1 MILKSTKLNNEA
13 LLLEETLFHTANGYI
28 GVRGNLEEGIDD
40 NKTIR
45 GCYINGFYDTVEL
58 SYPERLYGFPVQAQR
73 MINLPDVQ
81 TMKIFLDGKEITPF
95 EIEPAE
101 YERILD
107 TAEGIA
113 KRYIKYNIDNGML
126 SITFTRMASFAGPEL
141 FLTLLE
147 IKSDNLS
154 GKLEIQAGINS
165 DVSNYTNPDDP
176 RVAAESTRHI
186 LQKSAEKFD
195 DGGMVC
201 CRTSASD
208 LEVSIVQRYK
218 AEGMSI
224 ETRKTASGIEINL
237 SAQLNVNSGFKIE
250 KYTVLSDSIRQKNPA
265 EHAFNTADE
274 CMEAGSASLLTE
286 QQVYLNDFWR
296 IAAIQTDNC
305 IDVEDTL
312 EFNMY
317 QLLQSTG
324 RDGITSTASKGIS
337 GEGYEGHY
345 FWDTEIYIF
354 PFFLFTKPEIAK
366 ALLEYRHSILNG
378 ARENAKIMGHKQGAL
393 FPWRTISGGECSSYF
408 PSGAAQY
415 HLNGDIAYSFM
426 QYWYATE
433 DSDFMAKKGAEV
445 LIETARL
452 WLDVGHYNSK
462 GQFVINCVTG
472 PDEYTCMINN
482 NYYTNRCAQANLR
495 GAVDIYNELCRRGV
509 VKDVELATGIKAEEI
524 KQFEKAADAMLLLY
538 DAQRD
543 INPQDDSFLEKPVWD
558 IANTPPEKFPLLL
571 HHHPMNLYRFQVCKQ
586 ADTVLAHILF
596 EAGVEEST
604 KLNSYNYYEKITTHD
619 SSLSRCAFGI
629 MAARLG
635 LEEKAYD
642 YFTETLR
649 TDLDN
654 THGNTKD
661 GLHTAN
667 LGGSWML
674 ITMGFAGMSLN
685 ENGLHFNFRQ
695 PENWEC
701 TSFKV
706 RYRNR
711 LIGIK
716 MERDRTELTLEE
728 GKPVEIHVN
737 GKPEYLE
744 PGNIKCC

>member
-1 MILKSTKLNNEA
+1 METGC
-13 LLLEETLFHTANGYI
+13 ETL
-28 GVRGNLEEGIDD
+28 
-40 NKTIR
+40 
-45 GCYINGFYDTVEL
+45 
-58 SYPERLYGFPVQAQR
+58 
-73 MINLPDVQ
+73 
-81 TMKIFLDGKEITPF
+81 
-95 EIEPAE
+95 
-101 YERILD
+101 
-107 TAEGIA
+107 
-113 KRYIKYNIDNGML
+113 
-126 SITFTRMASFAGPEL
+126 
-141 FLTLLE
+141 
-147 IKSDNLS
+147 
-154 GKLEIQAGINS
+154 
-165 DVSNYTNPDDP
+165 
-176 RVAAESTRHI
+176 
-186 LQKSAEKFD
+186 
-195 DGGMVC
+195 
-201 CRTSASD
+201 
-208 LEVSIVQRYK
+208 
-218 AEGMSI
+218 
-224 ETRKTASGIEINL
+224 
-237 SAQLNVNSGFKIE
+237 
-250 KYTVLSDSIRQKNPA
+250 
-265 EHAFNTADE
+265 HA
-274 CMEAGSASLLTE
+274 E
-286 QQVYLNDFWR
+286 QQAYLNDFWQV
-296 IAAIQTDNC
+296 AAIQTKDC
-305 IDVEDTL
+305 KEVEDTL

-366 ALLEYRHSILNG
+366 ALLEYRHSILNN

-393 FPWRTISGGECSSYF
+393 FPWRTISGSECSSYF

-433 DSDFMAKKGAEV
+433 DLDFMAQKGAEV

-452 WLDVGHYNSK
+452 WLDVGHYDSK
-462 GQFVINCVTG
+462 GKFVIHCVTG

-495 GAVDIYNELCRRGV
+495 GAATIYYELCRRNEAQ
-509 VKDVELATGIKAEEI
+509 DVEHATGITTEEV
-524 KQFEKAADAMLLLY
+524 KLFEKAAEAMLLLY
-538 DAQRD
+538 DAERD

-558 IANTPPEKFPLLL
+558 IAKTPPEKFPLLL
-571 HHHPMNLYRFQVCKQ
+571 HHHPMNLYRYQVCKQ
-586 ADTVLAHILF
+586 ADTVLAYILF
-596 EAGVEEST
+596 EDGVKEST
-604 KLNSYNYYEKITTHD
+604 KLNSFNYYEKITTHD

-635 LEEKAYD
+635 LERKAYD
-642 YFTETLR
+642 YFTDTLR

-674 ITMGFAGMSLN
+674 ITMGFAGMNLN
-685 ENGLHFNFRQ
+685 EKGLHFNFRQ
-695 PENWEC
+695 PENWES

-716 MERDRTELTLEE
+716 MERGLTEITLEE
-728 GKPVEIHVN
+728 GNPVEVN
-737 GKPEYLE
+737 VNDNPIYLE